1 MRFGGNASIMYL
13 ITWLKAQSKGFAML
27 RNDSPEV
34 AFLHKIGHAKS
45 VSFQFELVIW
55 WRETG
60 ITSKY
65 LEITSSFFGYNKY
78 FNLFKE

>member
-13 ITWLKAQSKGFAML
+13 ITWLKAQSKGFAIL

-45 VSFQFELVIW
+45 VSFQFELVI
-55 WRETG
+55 
-60 ITSKY
+60 
-65 LEITSSFFGYNKY
+65 
-78 FNLFKE
+78 